1 MNFSNRLK
9 EAMAERN
16 MKANELAIKI
26 GKNKSSVSQY
36 LSGKNIPKDETKIKI
51 AEVLDF
57 PIEYFTI
64 EDKTVSIDKYQYNVP
79 ISEAAK
85 LLYKSEQ
92 FVRVSL
98 QNGTAPFGF
107 ATKNKTKFS
116 YHISP
121 KKFYD
126 YIGEK

>member
-1 MNFSNRLK
+1 MNFSNKLK

-36 LSGKNIPKDETKIKI
+36 LSGKNIPKDEVKIKI

-57 PIEYFTI
+57 PIEYFNV
-64 EDKTVSIDKYQYNVP
+64 EESKSIDKYQYNVP

-85 LLYKSEQ
+85 LLNKSEQ